1 MRRRDRRG
9 HGLRGPLA
17 PPHVPVVRTRAERF
31 DDAVLDALE
40 RLERR
45 WATELAGVQVLVEEV
60 PPAPAGH
67 AVEDVP
73 LGRVEPAQRRR
84 AARLVVYRRP
94 VEARAH
100 DARDL
105 EELAQLVL
113 TDLVADLLGLTPEQ
127 VDPDAPGADD

>member
-1 MRRRDRRG
+1 MGRRACRGAGPRRG
-9 HGLRGPLA
+9 GAAGSRGG
-17 PPHVPVVRTRAERF
+17 AE
-31 DDAVLDALE
+31 E
-40 RLERR
+40 
-45 WATELAGVQVLVEEV
+45 
-60 PPAPAGH
+60 
-67 AVEDVP
+67 VP

-100 DARDL
+100 DPRDL

-127 VDPDAPGADD
+127 VDPDAPGPDD

>member
-1 MRRRDRRG
+1 M
-9 HGLRGPLA
+9 A
-17 PPHVPVVRTRAERF
+17 PPHVPLVRTRAERF

-60 PPAPAGH
+60 PPEPSGR
-67 AVEDVP
+67 AVEEVP

-94 VEARAH
+94 VEARAK
-100 DARDL
+100 DPRDL
-105 EELAQLVL
+105 EDLAQLVL
-113 TDLVADLLGLTPEQ
+113 IDLVADLLGLTPEQ
-127 VDPDAPGADD
+127 IDPDLLGPDD